1 MVQGAQDNATGFV
14 ALALESTSGSPEAT
28 PQTSPNGY
36 IVLRGDMAPVSKK
49 PAKMNE
55 VAGYIFPT
63 LPQAGGESFEI
74 SLAMFPVLAGNGLG
88 PLLAACLGDDTY
100 TALVAD
106 HVQQHIIDW
115 ETLIKTFTLFCHYG
129 TLDDDQYRMCAVDS
143 CDISSKSSDNTLD
156 IDFKVQGAS
165 MEKLSTG
172 AVQTNLF
179 IDPDSASQLTHSGLL
194 LEIGQP
200 GAAARDVCES
210 LGLSLKRNLVF
221 GCLSKPGQH
230 PAGSSSHNIV
240 NSKNSNCEL
249 KLELID
255 TDREEILRAM
265 YPVNTDPTA
274 QTRFSDVMRYVKARL
289 SWYGASLYA
298 GINGEA
304 DYCNAG
310 TSAVTWAGSYSGGD
324 TVTVGELEMSD
335 SDIYETSLGSN
346 KDLAFKLLD
355 ADATY
360 EVVTGAG
367 ELSVAVVTKAI
378 TVTLAAAGS
387 TASAVLAALLAN
399 NDVTPLL
406 TPSLANGST
415 GAGTITEAQSE
426 ITSANFKDGF
436 RYRYTTGGAW
446 SAWTA
451 WIKVTKAAQTIVS
464 GITATFDDDDITK
477 AGDRFRFC
485 SHYREMLRCT
495 IPVLAYKDVPKTTFK
510 DGHRL
515 ITLELAHTSADAA
528 DRPFLTVWNSEGTA
542 FDTAS

>member
-14 ALALESTSGSPEAT
+14 AFALETVSGTPEAA
-28 PQTSPNGY
+28 PQTGPNGY
-36 IVLRGDMAPVSKK
+36 TILRGDMAPVSKK
-49 PAKMNE
+49 PPKFNE
-55 VAGYIFPT
+55 VSGQIFPT
-63 LPQAGGESFEI
+63 LPIAGGESFEM
-74 SLAMFPVLAGNGLG
+74 SLPMYPILAGNGLG
-88 PLLAACLGDDTY
+88 PLLAALLGDDNY

-106 HVQQHIIDW
+106 HVQQHILDW
-115 ETLIKTFTLFCHYG
+115 ETLIKTFTTFCHYG
-129 TLDDDQYRMCAVDS
+129 TLDDDQYRMCAIDS
-143 CDISSKSSDNTLD
+143 LDISSKSSDNSLEL
-156 IDFKVQGAS
+156 DFKAQGVS
-165 MEKLSTG
+165 MEKLTTG

-210 LGLSLKRNLVF
+210 LALNLKRNLVF

-265 YPVNTDPTA
+265 YPVNTDPTT
-274 QTRFSDVMRYVKARL
+274 QSRFSDVMRYIKARM
-289 SWYGASLYA
+289 SWYGAMLYA

-304 DYCNAG
+304 DYVNAG
-310 TSAVTWAGSYSGGD
+310 TTVGTFAGTYSGGAV
-324 TVTVGELEMSD
+324 VTVGEIEMSD
-335 SDIYETSLGSN
+335 SDIYETALGTN
-346 KDLAFKLLD
+346 KDLAFKMLD
-355 ADATY
+355 SGVTY
-360 EVVTGAG
+360 AVETGSGLA
-367 ELSVAVVTKAI
+367 VAVLSKAI
-378 TVTLAAAGS
+378 TVTLGSSGS
-387 TASAVLAALLAN
+387 TAAAILAALLA
-399 NDVTPLL
+399 TPAAVALL

-415 GAGTITEAQSE
+415 GAGTVTEAQTVISS
-426 ITSANFKDGF
+426 TSFKDGF

-451 WIKVTKAAQTIVS
+451 WIKVTKSAQTIVS
-464 GITATFDDDDITK
+464 GITAAFDDDDITK
-477 AGDRFRFC
+477 VGDRFRFC

-495 IPVLAYKDVPKTTFK
+495 APVLAYKDIPQTTFK

-515 ITLELAHTSADAA
+515 ITLDLAHTSADAA
-528 DRPFLTVWNSEGTA
+528 DRPFLTVINSEAIA
-542 FDTAS
+542 FDTV

>member
-14 ALALESTSGSPEAT
+14 AIALESTSGTPEAA

-36 IVLRGDMAPVSKK
+36 IVLRGDMAPQSKK
-49 PAKMNE
+49 PAKFNE
-55 VAGYIFPT
+55 VSGQIFPT
-63 LPQAGGESFEI
+63 LPLAGGESFEVP
-74 SLAMFPVLAGNGLG
+74 LAMYPILAGNGLG
-88 PLLAACLGDDTY
+88 PLLAALLGDDNY
-100 TALVAD
+100 TVLVAD
-106 HVQQHIIDW
+106 HVQQHILDW
-115 ETLIKTFTLFCHYG
+115 ETLIKTFTTFCHYG
-129 TLDDDQYRMCAVDS
+129 TLDDDQYRMCALDS
-143 CDISSKSSDNTLD
+143 LDINSKSSDNTLEL
-156 IDFKVQGAS
+156 DFKAQGAS
-165 MEKLSTG
+165 MEKLTTG
-172 AVQTNLF
+172 AVVTNLF

-265 YPVNTDPTA
+265 YPVNADPTA
-274 QTRFSDVMRYVKARL
+274 QTRFSDVMRYIKARM
-289 SWYGASLYA
+289 SWYGAMLYA

-310 TSAVTWAGSYSGGD
+310 TSAVTWAGSYSGGA

-335 SDIYETSLGSN
+335 SDIHETSLGTN
-346 KDLAFKLLD
+346 KDLAFKLQD
-355 ADATY
+355 AAATY
-360 EVVTGAG
+360 TVSTGAG
-367 ELSVAVVTKAI
+367 ALSVAVVSKDI

-387 TASAVLAALLAN
+387 TAAAILAALLA
-399 NDVTPLL
+399 TPTAVALL

-415 GAGTITEAQSE
+415 GAGTVTEAQVQ

-436 RYRYTTGGAW
+436 RYRYTTGAAW
-446 SAWTA
+446 SAWSA

-464 GITATFDDDDITK
+464 GITATFDDDDIGA

-485 SHYREMLRCT
+485 SHYREMLRVT

-515 ITLELAHTSADAA
+515 ITLELAHTSADAS
-528 DRPFLTVWNSEGTA
+528 DRPFLTVWNSEAVA
-542 FDTAS
+542 FDTAA